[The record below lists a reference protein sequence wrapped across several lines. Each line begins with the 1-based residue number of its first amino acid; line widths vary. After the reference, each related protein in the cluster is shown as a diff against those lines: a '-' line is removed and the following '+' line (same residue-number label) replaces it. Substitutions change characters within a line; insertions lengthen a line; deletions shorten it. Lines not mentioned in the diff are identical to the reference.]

1 MEMKANKLVPDISNE
16 WQISQGDSSLM
27 ESVAVLLMKKLC
39 IPGLCHAQ
47 VESLS

>member
-1 MEMKANKLVPDISNE
+1 MEEKANKLVADTSNE
-16 WQISQGDSSLM
+16 WQINQGDSSLVAS
-27 ESVAVLLMKKLC
+27 EAVLKNLR